1 MNTAILD
8 DLKTDR
14 DILRQEL
21 SDYMSQNHFD
31 CQIYEYDSGEQFL
44 KDFEPGRFDLVFLDI
59 YMDGMTGMEVA
70 REIYRSDKN
79 CRLIFL
85 SSTEEYSRLSYSVH
99 AVYYLLKPFNKADFL
114 QAMSFCEFTD
124 HSGMFEVV
132 CENVPVSI
140 ILKDILYID
149 YHNRTTYIHTEKRIF
164 PVKMPYNDLVKPLL
178 SDKRFLSPMRSILV
192 NMQHITGVR
201 DVFFILDNNERIQI
215 SIRNKKET
223 IQNWK
228 IYMYDS
234 IGE

>member
-1 MNTAILD
+1 
-8 DLKTDR
+8 
-14 DILRQEL
+14 
-21 SDYMSQNHFD
+21 
-31 CQIYEYDSGEQFL
+31 
-44 KDFEPGRFDLVFLDI
+44 
-59 YMDGMTGMEVA
+59 MDGMTGMEVA

-124 HSGMFEVV
+124 HSGMFEVI

-140 ILKDILYID
+140 ALKDILYID
-149 YHNRTTYIHTEKRIF
+149 YHNRTTYIHTEKRFF

>member
-85 SSTEEYSRLSYSVH
+85 RRTEASSRLRYSVH
-99 AVYYLLKPFNKADFL
+99 AD
-114 QAMSFCEFTD
+114 
-124 HSGMFEVV
+124 
-132 CENVPVSI
+132 
-140 ILKDILYID
+140 
-149 YHNRTTYIHTEKRIF
+149 
-164 PVKMPYNDLVKPLL
+164 
-178 SDKRFLSPMRSILV
+178 
-192 NMQHITGVR
+192 
-201 DVFFILDNNERIQI
+201 
-215 SIRNKKET
+215 
-223 IQNWK
+223 
-228 IYMYDS
+228 
-234 IGE
+234 

>member
-1 MNTAILD
+1 
-8 DLKTDR
+8 
-14 DILRQEL
+14 
-21 SDYMSQNHFD
+21 
-31 CQIYEYDSGEQFL
+31 
-44 KDFEPGRFDLVFLDI
+44 
-59 YMDGMTGMEVA
+59 MDGMTGMEVA

-124 HSGMFEVV
+124 HSDMFEVV